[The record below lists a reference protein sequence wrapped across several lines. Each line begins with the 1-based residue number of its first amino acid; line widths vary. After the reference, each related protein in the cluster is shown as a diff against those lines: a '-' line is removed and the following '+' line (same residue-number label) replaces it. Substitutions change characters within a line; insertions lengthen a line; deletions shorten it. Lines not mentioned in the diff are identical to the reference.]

1 MEDLMNGAECAMKA
15 ARDSGIQV
23 CFANPG
29 TTELPLV
36 VALDTVGGIRPVL
49 GLFEGVCTGA
59 ADGYARM
66 LQKPAMVL
74 LHLGPGLANGIA
86 NLHNAKRAH
95 SRIVTVVGEHSTWHR
110 PLDPPLAMDIESLAQ
125 TVSGWRRTCFSS
137 DLLGQDMADAIEASE
152 TGQIATLIIPFDF
165 QTKKC
170 AENTVIPYKEEK
182 RSISR
187 DTVKS
192 AAALLRGGK
201 KAALVF
207 SNNYIGRKELMAAA
221 RIKQACGCDLITDN
235 FPAHIERGAGLPD
248 VRRIP
253 YLPEM
258 DMDMLSGYDMFVFV
272 GTKEPVSFFGYEGIP
287 ANFLKED
294 QKKFHLPKHNQD
306 LMEILDVL
314 ADELDA
320 PKIMDPGILFP
331 LKRPEIPTG
340 ALNPEK
346 ICSIIA
352 ALQPEGAIVVEEA
365 ITTGLMYYA
374 IASSVPPFSLLT
386 LTGGAIGQG
395 APCAVGAAIACPD
408 RPVINFQADGAGMYT
423 LQALW
428 TEAREGLNVTTLICG
443 NRSYD
448 ILKVEYGRLGV
459 SPGKCASRLTD
470 LSGIDWV
477 NLGKGMGVP
486 SVKAT
491 TAEELAKELGKA
503 LNEQGPH
510 LIQMVI

>member
-1 MEDLMNGAECAMKA
+1 MNGAECVIKA
-15 ARDSGIQV
+15 AKDSGVEV

-36 VALDTVGGIRPVL
+36 VALDTVGGMRPVL

-95 SRIVTVVGEHSTWHR
+95 SKIVTVVGEHSTWHR
-110 PLDPPLAMDIESLAQ
+110 ASDPPLAMDIESLAQ
-125 TVSGWRRTCFSS
+125 TVSGWQRTCGSS
-137 DLLGQDMADAIEASE
+137 DLLGQDMADAIEAAQ
-152 TGQIATLIIPFDF
+152 TGQIATLIVPFDL
-165 QTKKC
+165 QTNKC
-170 AENTVIPYKEEK
+170 GDSMVIPHTQEK
-182 RSISR
+182 RSIGK

-192 AAALLRGGK
+192 AAALLRSGK
-201 KAALVF
+201 KAALVLG
-207 SNNYIGRKELMAAA
+207 NKYIGRKELMAAA
-221 RIKQACGCDLITDN
+221 RIKQACGCDLITEN
-235 FPAHIERGAGLPD
+235 FPAHIERGAGLPN
-248 VRRIP
+248 VSRIP

-258 DMDMLSGYDMFVFV
+258 AIDMLSKYEVFVFA
-272 GTKEPVSFFGYEGIP
+272 GAKEPVSFFGYEGIP
-287 ANFLKED
+287 ANFIKEE
-294 QKKFHLPKHNQD
+294 QRKLHLSEPNQD
-306 LMEILDVL
+306 LIEVLDIL

-320 PKIMDPGILFP
+320 PKILEPGILTS
-331 LKRPEIPTG
+331 LKRPEIPAG
-340 ALNPEK
+340 ALNSGK

-365 ITTGLMYYA
+365 ITTGLMYYP
-374 IASSVPPFSLLT
+374 ITSGVPPFSLLT
-386 LTGGAIGQG
+386 LTGGSLGQG

-428 TEAREGLNVTTLICG
+428 TEAREGLNVTTLICS

-448 ILKVEYGRLGV
+448 ILKIEYGRLGV
-459 SPGKCASRLTD
+459 SPGKCGSHLTD
-470 LSGIDWV
+470 LAGIDWV
-477 NLGKGMGVP
+477 NLGKGMGVS
-486 SVKAT
+486 SVKVT
-491 TAEELAKELGKA
+491 TAEDLARELGKA
-503 LNEQGPH
+503 LNEQGPN
-510 LIQMVI
+510 LIQMVM

>member
-1 MEDLMNGAECAMKA
+1 MEDIMNGAECIMKA
-15 ARDSGIQV
+15 AKDTGIEV

-36 VALDTVGGIRPVL
+36 VALDTVGGIRSVL

-66 LQKPAMVL
+66 LRKPAMVL

-95 SRIVTVVGEHSTWHR
+95 SKIVTVVGEHSTWHR
-110 PLDPPLAMDIESLAQ
+110 ASDPPLTMDIESLAQ
-125 TVSGWRRTCFSS
+125 TVSGWQRTCGSS
-137 DLLGQDMADAIEASE
+137 DLLGQDMADAIGATEK
-152 TGQIATLIIPFDF
+152 GQIATLIVPFDL

-170 AENTVIPYKEEK
+170 ANSAVIPYKQEK
-182 RSISR
+182 LSISK
-187 DTVKS
+187 DAVKS
-192 AAALLRGGK
+192 AVALLRGGK
-201 KAALVF
+201 KAGLVLG
-207 SNNYIGRKELMAAA
+207 SKYIGRKEMMAAA
-221 RIKQACGCDLITDN
+221 RIKQACGCDLITEN

-248 VRRIP
+248 VIRIP

-258 DMDMLSGYDMFVFV
+258 AIDMLSKYDVFVFA
-272 GTKEPVSFFGYEGIP
+272 GAKEPVSFFGYEGIP
-287 ANFLKED
+287 ANFLKEE
-294 QKKFHLPKHNQD
+294 QRKFHLSTPDQN
-306 LMEILDVL
+306 LLEVLEIL

-320 PKIMDPGILFP
+320 PKIINPDILIS

-346 ICSIIA
+346 ICAIIA
-352 ALQPEGAIVVEEA
+352 SLQPEGTIVVEEA
-365 ITTGLMYYA
+365 ITTGLMYYP
-374 IASSVPPFSLLT
+374 ITSGVPPFSLLT

-423 LQALW
+423 LQAIW
-428 TEAREGLNVTTLICG
+428 TEAREELNVTTLICS

-459 SPGKCASRLTD
+459 SPGKCASHLTD
-470 LSGIDWV
+470 LAGIDWV

-486 SVKAT
+486 SIKVT

-503 LNEQGPH
+503 LHEQGPH
-510 LIQMVI
+510 LIQMMI

>member
-1 MEDLMNGAECAMKA
+1 MNGAECTMKA
-15 ARDSGIQV
+15 AKESGIEV

-86 NLHNAKRAH
+86 NLHNARRAH
-95 SRIVTVVGEHSTWHR
+95 SKIVTVVGEHSTWH
-110 PLDPPLAMDIESLAQ
+110 LASNPPLTMDIESLAQ
-125 TVSGWRRTCFSS
+125 TVSEWQRTCRSA
-137 DLLGQDMADAIEASE
+137 DLMGQDMADAIGNAEIGE
-152 TGQIATLIIPFDF
+152 IATLIVPFDL

-170 AENTVIPYKEEK
+170 APSAIIPYKKEK
-182 RSISR
+182 ISVSQ
-187 DTVKS
+187 DAVKS
-192 AAALLRGGK
+192 AAALLRSGK
-201 KAALVF
+201 KAALVLG
-207 SNNYIGRKELMAAA
+207 SKYIGKKELMAAA
-221 RIKQACGCDLITDN
+221 GIKQACGCDLITEN
-235 FPAHIERGAGLPD
+235 FPAYIERGAGLPD
-248 VRRIP
+248 VSRVP

-258 DMDMLSGYDMFVFV
+258 ALEMLSKYDVFVFA
-272 GTKEPVSFFGYEGIP
+272 GAKEPVSFFGYEGIP
-287 ANFLKED
+287 ANYLKEE
-294 QKKFHLPKHNQD
+294 QTKLHLSAYDQD
-306 LMEILDVL
+306 LLEVMEML
-314 ADELDA
+314 ADELNA
-320 PKIMDPGILFP
+320 PKILEPGILTS
-331 LKRPEIPTG
+331 LKIPEIPTG
-340 ALNPEK
+340 ALDPAK
-346 ICSIIA
+346 ICQVIA
-352 ALQPEGAIVVEEA
+352 ALHPENAIVVEEA
-365 ITTGLMYYA
+365 ITTGLMFYP
-374 IASSVPPFSLLT
+374 ITSGVLPFSLLT

-428 TEAREGLNVTTLICG
+428 TEAREGLNVTTLICS

-448 ILKVEYGRLGV
+448 ILKLEYGRLGV
-459 SPGKCASRLTD
+459 LPGKCALHLTD

-477 NLGKGMGVP
+477 NLGRGMGVP
-486 SVKAT
+486 SVKVT

-503 LNEQGPH
+503 LSESGPN

>member
-1 MEDLMNGAECAMKA
+1 MNGSECIIKTAK
-15 ARDSGIQV
+15 DSGIEV

-66 LQKPAMVL
+66 LQKPTMVL

-86 NLHNAKRAH
+86 NLHNARRAH
-95 SRIVTVVGEHSTWHR
+95 SRIITVVGEHSTWHR
-110 PLDPPLAMDIESLAQ
+110 ASDPPLAMDIESLAQ
-125 TVSGWRRTCFSS
+125 TVSGWQRTCCLP
-137 DLLGQDMADAIEASE
+137 DLLGQDMADAIDATK
-152 TGQIATLIIPFDF
+152 TGQIATLIVPFDL

-170 AENTVIPYKEEK
+170 RNSKVIPCKQEK
-182 RSISR
+182 LSISK
-187 DTVKS
+187 DAVKS
-192 AAALLRGGK
+192 AAALLRSGK
-201 KAALVF
+201 KSAIVLG
-207 SNNYIGRKELMAAA
+207 NKYIGRKELMIAA
-221 RIKQACGCDLITDN
+221 RIKQACGCDLITEN
-235 FPAHIERGAGLPD
+235 FPARIERGAGLPD
-248 VRRIP
+248 VSRIP

-258 DMDMLSGYDMFVFV
+258 AMDMLSKYEAFVFA
-272 GTKEPVSFFGYEGIP
+272 GTNEPVAFFGYEGVP
-287 ANFLKED
+287 ANFLKEE
-294 QKKFHLPKHNQD
+294 QRKIHLSEPNQN
-306 LMEILDVL
+306 LMEALEIL

-320 PKIMDPGILFP
+320 PKIINPNILASS
-331 LKRPEIPTG
+331 KRPETPAG

-346 ICSIIA
+346 ICSVIA

-365 ITTGLMYYA
+365 ITTGLTYYPITSGVA
-374 IASSVPPFSLLT
+374 PFSLLT

-395 APCAVGAAIACPD
+395 APCAMGAAIACPD

-428 TEAREGLNVTTLICG
+428 TEAREGLNVTTLICS

-459 SPGKCASRLTD
+459 SPGKCAYHLTD
-470 LSGIDWV
+470 LAGIDWV

-486 SVKAT
+486 SVKVI
-491 TAEELAKELGKA
+491 TAEELARELGKA
-503 LNEQGPH
+503 LQEQGPH
-510 LIQMVI
+510 LIQMMM

>member
-1 MEDLMNGAECAMKA
+1 MNGSECAMKA
-15 ARDSGIQV
+15 AKDAGIEV

-66 LQKPAMVL
+66 LQKPVMVL

-95 SRIVTVVGEHSTWHR
+95 SKIVTLVGEHSTWHR
-110 PLDPPLAMDIESLAQ
+110 PFDPPLAMDIESLAK
-125 TVSGWRRTCFSS
+125 TVSGWQRTCVSC
-137 DLLGQDMADAIEASE
+137 DRLGQDMADAVEAADK
-152 TGQIATLIIPFDF
+152 GQIATIIVPFDL
-165 QTKKC
+165 QTEKCGSGVVVSHKK
-170 AENTVIPYKEEK
+170 EK
-182 RSISR
+182 PSVSR
-187 DTVKS
+187 GAVKT
-192 AAALLRGGK
+192 AATLLREGK
-201 KAALVF
+201 KTVLMLG
-207 SNNYIGRKELMAAA
+207 NKYIGRKELLAAA
-221 RIKQACGCDLITDN
+221 RIKQACGCDLITEN
-235 FPAHIERGAGLPD
+235 FPAHIMRGAGLPD
-248 VRRIP
+248 VIRVP

-258 DMDMLSGYDMFVFV
+258 AVDMLSKFEVFVFA
-272 GTKEPVSFFGYEGIP
+272 GAKEPVSFFGYEGIP
-287 ANFLKED
+287 PAFLKDE
-294 QKKFHLPKHNQD
+294 QQKFHLSTPDQD
-306 LMEILDVL
+306 LLDVLDIL

-320 PKIMDPGILFP
+320 SKIINPDLLAS
-331 LKRPEIPTG
+331 LKIPEMPAGVLT
-340 ALNPEK
+340 PDK
-346 ICSIIA
+346 ICAVIA

-365 ITTGLMYYA
+365 ITTGLMYYSITSGVA
-374 IASSVPPFSLLT
+374 PFDLLT

-428 TEAREGLNVTTLICG
+428 TEAREGLNVTTLICS

-459 SPGKCASRLTD
+459 SPGKCATQLTD
-470 LSGIDWV
+470 LAGIDWV

-486 SVKAT
+486 SVKVT
-491 TAEELAKELGKA
+491 TAEVLVRELGKA
-503 LNEQGPH
+503 LHEQGPN
-510 LIQMVI
+510 LIQMVM

>member
-1 MEDLMNGAECAMKA
+1 MNGAECVVKSAK
-15 ARDSGIQV
+15 DSGIEV

-110 PLDPPLAMDIESLAQ
+110 ASDPPLAMDIESLAQ
-125 TVSGWRRTCFSS
+125 TVSGWQRTCSSS
-137 DLLGQDMADAIEASE
+137 DLLGQDMADAIRAAQ
-152 TGQIATLIIPFDF
+152 TGQIATLIVPFDL

-170 AENTVIPYKEEK
+170 RNSAVIPYKQDK
-182 RSISR
+182 RSVSK
-187 DTVKS
+187 DAVKA
-192 AAALLRGGK
+192 AAALLRGSK
-201 KAALVF
+201 KAALVLG
-207 SNNYIGRKELMAAA
+207 NKYIGRKELLAAA
-221 RIKQACGCDLITDN
+221 RIKQACGCDLITEN

-248 VRRIP
+248 VSRIP

-258 DMDMLSGYDMFVFV
+258 AIDMLSKYEMFVFV
-272 GTKEPVSFFGYEGIP
+272 GAKEPVAFFGYKGIP
-287 ANFLKED
+287 PNFLKEG
-294 QKKFHLPKHNQD
+294 QRKFHLSDYNQD
-306 LMEILDVL
+306 LMEVLDIL

-320 PKIMDPGILFP
+320 PKIINPDILTL

-346 ICSIIA
+346 ICSVIA

-365 ITTGLMYYA
+365 VTTGLMYYP
-374 IASSVPPFSLLT
+374 ITSGVLPFSLLT

-395 APCAVGAAIACPD
+395 TPCAVGAAIACPD

-428 TEAREGLNVTTLICG
+428 TEAREGLNVTTLICS

-448 ILKVEYGRLGV
+448 ILKLEYGRLGV
-459 SPGKCASRLTD
+459 SPGKCASHLTD
-470 LSGIDWV
+470 LAGIDWV

-486 SVKAT
+486 SVKVT
-491 TAEELAKELGKA
+491 TAEELATELGKA
-503 LNEQGPH
+503 LNEQGPN
-510 LIQMVI
+510 LIQMVM

>member
-1 MEDLMNGAECAMKA
+1 MNGAECIIKA
-15 ARDSGIQV
+15 AKDAGIEV

-66 LQKPAMVL
+66 LQKPAMAL

-95 SRIVTVVGEHSTWHR
+95 SKIVTVVGEHSTWHR
-110 PLDPPLAMDIESLAQ
+110 ASEPPLAMDIESLAR
-125 TVSGWRRTCFSS
+125 TVSGWQRTCCSS
-137 DLLGQDMADAIEASE
+137 YPLGQDMADAIRAAQ
-152 TGQIATLIIPFDF
+152 TGQIATLIVPFDL
-165 QTKKC
+165 QTKKF
-170 AENTVIPYKEEK
+170 ANGTVIPYKPEK
-182 RSISR
+182 LSISK
-187 DTVKS
+187 DAVKS

-201 KAALVF
+201 KAALVLG
-207 SNNYIGRKELMAAA
+207 NKYIGKNELMAAA
-221 RIKQACGCDLITDN
+221 RIKQACGCDLITEN
-235 FPAHIERGAGLPD
+235 FPARIERGAGLPD
-248 VRRIP
+248 VHRVP

-258 DMDMLSGYDMFVFV
+258 AIDMLSKYDVFVFA
-272 GTKEPVSFFGYEGIP
+272 GAKEPVSFFGYEGIP
-287 ANFLKED
+287 ANFLKEE
-294 QKKFHLPKHNQD
+294 QRKFHLSSHNQD
-306 LMEILDVL
+306 LMEVLEIL

-320 PKIMDPGILFP
+320 PKIINLDILTS
-331 LKRPEIPTG
+331 LKRPEIPAG

-346 ICSIIA
+346 ICAVIA
-352 ALQPEGAIVVEEA
+352 ALQSEDAIVVEEA
-365 ITTGLMYYA
+365 VTTGFMYYP
-374 IASSVPPFSLLT
+374 ITSSVAPFSLLT

-428 TEAREGLNVTTLICG
+428 TEAREGLNVTTLICS

-448 ILKVEYGRLGV
+448 ILKLEYGRLGV
-459 SPGKCASRLTD
+459 SPGRCASHLTD

-477 NLGKGMGVP
+477 SLGKGMGVP
-486 SVKAT
+486 SVKVT
-491 TAEELAKELGKA
+491 TAEELARELGKS
-503 LNEQGPH
+503 LHEQGPH

>member
-1 MEDLMNGAECAMKA
+1 MNGSEYAMKA
-15 ARDSGIQV
+15 AKDAGIEV

-66 LQKPAMVL
+66 LQKPAMAL

-95 SRIVTVVGEHSTWHR
+95 SKIVTLVGEHSTWHR
-110 PLDPPLAMDIESLAQ
+110 PSDPPLTMNIESLAK
-125 TVSGWRRTCFSS
+125 TVSGWQRTCVYLRSS
-137 DLLGQDMADAIEASE
+137 RTGYGGCGRGREQRTNRDTIVPFDLQTKTCGSGAVVSHKKEKPSVSMGAIKTA
-152 TGQIATLIIPFDF
+152 ATLL
-165 QTKKC
+165 
-170 AENTVIPYKEEK
+170 KE
-182 RSISR
+182 
-187 DTVKS
+187 
-192 AAALLRGGK
+192 GK
-201 KAALVF
+201 KTALMLG
-207 SNNYIGRKELMAAA
+207 NKHIGRKELMAAA
-221 RIKQACGCDLITDN
+221 RIKQTCGCDLITEN
-235 FPAHIERGAGLPD
+235 FPAHITRGAGLPD
-248 VRRIP
+248 VIRVP

-258 DMDMLSGYDMFVFV
+258 AIDMLSKYEMFVFA
-272 GTKEPVSFFGYEGIP
+272 GATEPVSFFGYEGIP
-287 ANFLKED
+287 PAFLKEE
-294 QKKFHLPKHNQD
+294 QQKFHLSTSDQD
-306 LMEILDVL
+306 LLDVLDAL

-320 PKIMDPGILFP
+320 PKIINPDLLAS
-331 LKRPEIPTG
+331 LKIPVIPAGVLT
-340 ALNPEK
+340 PDK
-346 ICSIIA
+346 ICAVIA

-365 ITTGLMYYA
+365 ITTGLAYYTVT
-374 IASSVPPFSLLT
+374 SGVKPFDLMT

-395 APCAVGAAIACPD
+395 APCAMGAALACPD

-428 TEAREGLNVTTLICG
+428 TEAREGLNVTTLICS

-448 ILKVEYGRLGV
+448 ILKFEYGRLGV
-459 SPGKCASRLTD
+459 APGKCATHLAD
-470 LSGIDWV
+470 LAGIDWV

-486 SVKAT
+486 SVKVT
-491 TAEELAKELGKA
+491 TAEELAAELGKA
-503 LNEQGPH
+503 LHEQGPH

>member
-1 MEDLMNGAECAMKA
+1 MNGAECIIKSAKDA
-15 ARDSGIQV
+15 GIEV

-36 VALDTVGGIRPVL
+36 VALDTAGGIRPVL

-86 NLHNAKRAH
+86 NLHNARRAH
-95 SRIVTVVGEHSTWHR
+95 SKIVTLVGEHSTWHR
-110 PLDPPLAMDIESLAQ
+110 SFDPPLTMDIESLAK
-125 TVSGWRRTCFSS
+125 TFSGWQRTCGSS
-137 DLLGQDMADAIEASE
+137 DLMEQDMADAIAAADK
-152 TGQIATLIIPFDF
+152 GQIATLIVPFDL

-170 AENTVIPYKEEK
+170 ADSAVLPHKKEK
-182 RSISR
+182 LSINN
-187 DTVKS
+187 DAVKS

-201 KAALVF
+201 KAALVLGGK
-207 SNNYIGRKELMAAA
+207 YIGRKELMAAA
-221 RIKQACGCDLITDN
+221 RIKQACRCDLITEN
-235 FPAHIERGAGLPD
+235 FPARIERGAGLPD
-248 VRRIP
+248 VSRVP

-258 DMDMLSGYDMFVFV
+258 AIDMLSKYEEFVFA
-272 GTKEPVSFFGYEGIP
+272 GAKEPVSFFGYEGIP
-287 ANFLKED
+287 AEFLKED
-294 QKKFHLPKHNQD
+294 QKKFHLSTPDQD
-306 LMEILDVL
+306 LLEVLDIL

-320 PKIMDPGILFP
+320 PKIINPDL
-331 LKRPEIPTG
+331 LTKLQRPEIPTG
-340 ALNPEK
+340 ALDSGK
-346 ICSIIA
+346 ICQVIA

-365 ITTGLMYYA
+365 ITTGLMYYF
-374 IASSVPPFSLLT
+374 ITASVAPFDLLT

-428 TEAREGLNVTTLICG
+428 TQAREGLNVTTLICS

-448 ILKVEYGRLGV
+448 ILKLEYGRLGV
-459 SPGKCASRLTD
+459 TPGKCATQLTD
-470 LSGIDWV
+470 LAGIDWV

-486 SVKAT
+486 SVKVN
-491 TAEELAKELGKA
+491 TAEELAGELGRA
-503 LNEQGPH
+503 LHEQGPH

>member
-1 MEDLMNGAECAMKA
+1 MNGASCVIKA
-15 ARDSGIQV
+15 AKDLGVEV

-36 VALDTVGGIRPVL
+36 VALDTVGGLRPVL

-74 LHLGPGLANGIA
+74 LHLGPGLANGIS

-110 PLDPPLAMDIESLAQ
+110 PFDPPLAMDIESLAH
-125 TVSGWRRTCFSS
+125 TVSGWQRTCCSS
-137 DLLGQDMADAIEASE
+137 DSLGQDMADAVEAAKI
-152 TGQIATLIIPFDF
+152 GQIATLIVPFDL
-165 QTKKC
+165 QMK
-170 AENTVIPYKEEK
+170 NGLDSTVIPHKQEK
-182 RSISR
+182 RSISK
-187 DTVKS
+187 DAVKS
-192 AAALLRGGK
+192 AAALLREGRR
-201 KAALVF
+201 AALVLG
-207 SNNYIGRKELMAAA
+207 SNHIGEKELKVAA
-221 RIKQACGCDLITDN
+221 RIKQAYGCDLVTEN

-248 VRRIP
+248 VSRIP

-258 DMDMLSGYDMFVFV
+258 ALDRLSRYEVFVFV
-272 GTKEPVSFFGYEGIP
+272 GAKEPVPFFGYEGIP
-287 ANFLKED
+287 ANLLKEE
-294 QKKFHLPKHNQD
+294 QMKVHLSTHDQD
-306 LMEILDVL
+306 LMEVLDFL
-314 ADELDA
+314 ADELDV
-320 PKIMDPGILFP
+320 PKILDPGILTS
-331 LKRPEIPTG
+331 LRRPETPTG
-340 ALNPEK
+340 ALTGDK
-346 ICSIIA
+346 ICSVIA

-365 ITTGLMYYA
+365 ITTGLMYYP
-374 IASSVPPFSLLT
+374 ITSGVPPFSLLT

-428 TEAREGLNVTTLICG
+428 TEAREGLNVTTLICS

-448 ILKVEYGRLGV
+448 ILKLEYGRLGI
-459 SPGKCASRLTD
+459 SPGKGAYHLTD
-470 LSGIDWV
+470 LTGIDWV

-486 SVKAT
+486 SVKVT
-491 TAEELAKELGKA
+491 SAEELSKELGKA
-503 LNEQGPH
+503 LKEQGPN

>member
-1 MEDLMNGAECAMKA
+1 MNGAECVVKA
-15 ARDSGIQV
+15 AKDSGIEV

-36 VALDTVGGIRPVL
+36 VALDTVGGIRPIL

-86 NLHNAKRAH
+86 NLHNARRAH

-110 PLDPPLAMDIESLAQ
+110 VSDPPLAMDIESLAQ
-125 TVSGWRRTCFSS
+125 TFSGWQHTCGSS
-137 DLLGQDMADAIEASE
+137 DLLGQDMADAIGAAEI
-152 TGQIATLIIPFDF
+152 GQIATLIVPFDL
-165 QTKKC
+165 QTNKC
-170 AENTVIPYKEEK
+170 RNSTVIPYKQEK
-182 RSISR
+182 RSISK
-187 DTVKS
+187 DAVKS
-192 AAALLRGGK
+192 AAALLRGSK
-201 KAALVF
+201 KAALVLG
-207 SNNYIGRKELMAAA
+207 NNYIGRKELMVAA
-221 RIKQACGCDLITDN
+221 RIKQACGCDLITEN
-235 FPAHIERGAGLPD
+235 FPAHIERGSGLPD
-248 VRRIP
+248 VSRIP

-258 DMDMLSGYDMFVFV
+258 AIDMLSKYEVFVFA
-272 GTKEPVSFFGYEGIP
+272 GAKEPVSFFGYEGIP
-287 ANFLKED
+287 ANFLKKE
-294 QKKFHLPKHNQD
+294 QRKFLLSEPNQN
-306 LMEILDVL
+306 LMEVLDIL

-320 PKIMDPGILFP
+320 PKIVDPGILASI
-331 LKRPEIPTG
+331 KRPEIPAG

-346 ICSIIA
+346 ICAVIA

-365 ITTGLMYYA
+365 ITTSLMYYS
-374 IASSVPPFSLLT
+374 ITASVAPFELLT

-428 TEAREGLNVTTLICG
+428 TEAREKLNVTTLICS

-459 SPGKCASRLTD
+459 APGKCATQLTD
-470 LSGIDWV
+470 LTGIDWV
-477 NLGKGMGVP
+477 SLGKGMGVP
-486 SVKAT
+486 SVQVT
-491 TAEELAKELGKA
+491 TAEELARELGKA

>member
-1 MEDLMNGAECAMKA
+1 MNGAECVIKA
-15 ARDSGIQV
+15 AKDSGVEV

-36 VALDTVGGIRPVL
+36 VALDTVGGMRPVL

-110 PLDPPLAMDIESLAQ
+110 PFDPPLAMDIESLVQ
-125 TVSGWRRTCFSS
+125 TVSGWHRTCSSS
-137 DLLGQDMADAIEASE
+137 DLLGQDMADAIEATE
-152 TGQIATLIIPFDF
+152 IGQIATLIVPFDL

-170 AENTVIPYKEEK
+170 GDSMVIPHTQEK
-182 RSISR
+182 RSIGK

-192 AAALLRGGK
+192 AAALLRGSK
-201 KAALVF
+201 KAALVLG
-207 SNNYIGRKELMAAA
+207 NNYIGRKELMVAAS
-221 RIKQACGCDLITDN
+221 IKQACGCDLITEN

-248 VRRIP
+248 VSRIA

-258 DMDMLSGYDMFVFV
+258 AIDMLSKYEVFVFI
-272 GTKEPVSFFGYEGIP
+272 GAKEPVSFFGYEGIP
-287 ANFLKED
+287 ANFLKEE
-294 QKKFHLPKHNQD
+294 QRKIHLSKHNQD
-306 LMEILDVL
+306 LLEVLNAL

-320 PKIMDPGILFP
+320 PKILNPDILTS

-340 ALNPEK
+340 NLDSGK

-365 ITTGLMYYA
+365 ITTGLMYYP
-374 IASSVPPFSLLT
+374 ITSSVSPFSLLT
-386 LTGGAIGQG
+386 LTGGSLGQG

-428 TEAREGLNVTTLICG
+428 TEAREGLNVTTLICS

-459 SPGKCASRLTD
+459 SPGKCGSHLTN
-470 LSGIDWV
+470 LAGIDWV

-486 SVKAT
+486 SVKVT
-491 TAEELAKELGKA
+491 TAEDLAKELGKA
-503 LNEQGPH
+503 LNEQGPN
-510 LIQMVI
+510 LIQMVM

>member
-1 MEDLMNGAECAMKA
+1 MKA
-15 ARDSGIQV
+15 AKDAGIEV

-49 GLFEGVCTGA
+49 ALFEGVCTGA

-86 NLHNAKRAH
+86 NLHNARRAH

-110 PLDPPLAMDIESLAQ
+110 ASDPPLTMDIESLAR
-125 TVSGWRRTCFSS
+125 TVSGWQRTCCSS
-137 DLLGQDMADAIEASE
+137 DLLGQDMADAIGAAE
-152 TGQIATLIIPFDF
+152 TGQIATLIVPFDL

-170 AENTVIPYKEEK
+170 AGSGTITPYKKEK
-182 RSISR
+182 LSISK

-192 AAALLRGGK
+192 AAALLRGSK
-201 KAALVF
+201 KAALVLG
-207 SNNYIGRKELMAAA
+207 NKYIERKELMVAA
-221 RIKQACGCDLITDN
+221 RIKQACGCDLITEN
-235 FPAHIERGAGLPD
+235 FPARIERGAGLPD
-248 VRRIP
+248 VSRIP

-258 DMDMLSGYDMFVFV
+258 AIDMLSKYDAFVFA
-272 GTKEPVSFFGYEGIP
+272 GAKEPVSFFGYEGIP
-287 ANFLKED
+287 PVFLKDE
-294 QKKFHLPKHNQD
+294 QQKFHLSTPDQD
-306 LMEILDVL
+306 LLDVLDIL

-320 PKIMDPGILFP
+320 SKIINPDLLTS
-331 LKRPEIPTG
+331 LKRPEIPAG
-340 ALNPEK
+340 ALNPDK
-346 ICSIIA
+346 ICAVIA

-365 ITTGLMYYA
+365 IITGLMYYSITSGVA
-374 IASSVPPFSLLT
+374 PFDLFT

-428 TEAREGLNVTTLICG
+428 TEAREGLNVTTLICS

-459 SPGKCASRLTD
+459 SPGKCATQLTD
-470 LSGIDWV
+470 LAGIDWV
-477 NLGKGMGVP
+477 NLGKGMGIP
-486 SVKAT
+486 SIKVT
-491 TAEELAKELGKA
+491 TAKELVRELVKA
-503 LNEQGPH
+503 LHEQGPN
-510 LIQMVI
+510 LIQMVM